1 MKKAVTIGMVVAG
14 IITATG
20 LSIAE
25 VREYL
30 QVAGNR
36 TSESL
41 RDAIPLSVEI
51 DRMEVLVGKLDK
63 QVASQKY
70 AVARSK
76 IALQDSKAEYARSK
90 SRCQN
95 LLAEMQQ
102 LRSLNTAELPASNGC
117 QTVAYR
123 NVSAS
128 DVRTALSYKLTAYK
142 EAEASCKAHTSAMSQ
157 QQQAYSRLEQQF
169 SNWQSQRRLLSQR
182 LETLRVRHQTQQ
194 LASETDTTVFN
205 NADLARAT
213 ELANQIEKELRIVE
227 AQQALGSDPTSS
239 FLTRESVQQVDVE
252 SEVDRL
258 LSSQI

>member
-1 MKKAVTIGMVVAG
+1 MKTSVKIGMAIAVVIA
-14 IITATG
+14 ATG
-20 LSIAE
+20 FSIAE

-30 QVAGNR
+30 QVAANR

-51 DRMEVLVGKLDK
+51 DRMEVLIGKLDS

-70 AVARSK
+70 AVAKSK
-76 IALQDSKAEYARSK
+76 IALQDSEAEHARSE

-95 LLAEMQQ
+95 LLAEMQH
-102 LRSLNTAELPASNGC
+102 LRSLNPTQQPSSGGC

-128 DVRTALSYKLTAYK
+128 DVRTALSYKLAAYK
-142 EAEASCKAHTSAMSQ
+142 EAEASCKAHASAMSQ
-157 QQQAYSRLEQQF
+157 QRQAYSRLEQQF
-169 SNWQSQRRLLSQR
+169 SNWQSQRQVLSQR

-213 ELANQIEKELRIVE
+213 ELANEIEKELRIVE
-227 AQQALGSDPTSS
+227 AQQALGGDPSSS
-239 FLTRESVQQVDVE
+239 FLTGESVPQVDVE

-258 LSSQI
+258 LSSQR